1 MALGQIIQVMGPVV
15 DVRFN
20 EGELP
25 ELNNALTVDIHKGDE
40 TTSLTLEVALHQGDN
55 VVRLSLIHI

>member
-25 ELNNALTVDIHKGDE
+25 ELNNALFLQHYHPG
-40 TTSLTLEVALHQGDN
+40 EVPLPM
-55 VVRLSLIHI
+55 